1 MLNCDEFKQD
11 TIDIKYNGFYPSEN
25 TKEFIYKVLEEIQI
39 ESPHNSRVVS
49 YISRK
54 NKLFKM
60 TVEVH
65 SAAGPFFVS
74 STHES
79 LKTVSDKVLFLMRK
93 RLVKW
98 KSKKQQKLSLKELF
112 YRLNYT

>member
-1 MLNCDEFKQD
+1 
-11 TIDIKYNGFYPSEN
+11 
-25 TKEFIYKVLEEIQI
+25 
-39 ESPHNSRVVS
+39 
-49 YISRK
+49 
-54 NKLFKM
+54 M

-112 YRLNYT
+112 YRLNYTWQKQKTAQVNLKKEEN